1 LKQILRIVAACCLL
15 GSAPLALVEF
25 LWLPAT
31 VIEFV
36 QLQHDP
42 APWGTPSYHAGR
54 EVRLNRVR
62 EALLL
67 YALGAAALCG
77 LCIVVANVLSWR
89 GELAIWSITAVAG
102 MGIAIPNGMYTAKIH
117 CQGRPSRHCC
127 YRRHSYSRFSI
138 SLEIDGDVNP
148 LSTLYY
154 GWWPRAPLSQRGH
167 MIWSCMAFS
176 RPVSLRSCSTWAR
189 DWRGPMRSSRS
200 ASA

>member
-102 MGIAIPNGMYTAKIH
+102 MGIARFIGAMVVPGGESTSAYFFAVYIPLGIGVIAVIAAILTLA
-117 CQGRPSRHCC
+117 
-127 YRRHSYSRFSI
+127 SRFPSK
-138 SLEIDGDVNP
+138 
-148 LSTLYY
+148 ST
-154 GWWPRAPLSQRGH
+154 A
-167 MIWSCMAFS
+167 
-176 RPVSLRSCSTWAR
+176 T
-189 DWRGPMRSSRS
+189 
-200 ASA
+200 